1 MEIYSKYSKYF
12 ELIKNTKSR
21 PYQLLRGT
29 KLLALSEEKYNSFY
43 KSTSYLFNNSF
54 KLNKENNKNK
64 ETPKYERKK
73 FNYLTNKFNK
83 GPLSANRNKS
93 KLMTEKMN
101 KKNII
106 FEKYKK
112 KKKIYFFVGEDK
124 FKHINGFNLYKIK
137 NNKKLNININ
147 DDIFKENLSI
157 KNSEKKVKDFFMLLD
172 SIFFEKNYYKN
183 LYYWEKEIYNH
194 KEDYYDYLKDIII
207 YYINKEKD
215 FNMNSEF
222 HKIFQVKKYGK
233 IDLYLKSIRIEIY
246 DIKNNNKNILT
257 ISLPFNLMCILYL
270 CDGKEINKIIL
281 FLLNNL
287 GIKKF
292 LNNSSEEININNN
305 ELKKK
310 VILDLLNKIK
320 LEKGKIK
327 LNIKQ
332 KNFERYYSKI
342 RYLEKIKEISEQIKY
357 RITLN
362 EFFKNQNTIKI
373 INKSNYNN
381 NINKKINFDT
391 NIYKYQYNLIM
402 ENNIYK
408 INFIFPEIILEYN
421 SSKKQIMNRYIN
433 KELFLYLHQNN
444 FMNWDFYV
452 LHFLYSFKHI
462 RRVMSGFFSTR
473 NNKNKI
479 ITPNLNINNIY
490 NNNISNYDFNLNN
503 MTEFSLK
510 NYEYI
515 FLFLDNV
522 NLYLFKLRSF
532 TLYAFFTDIK
542 KPFIYEFKFN
552 FIHMKILYIIN
563 LFEKLGN
570 FLYRLIYIKN
580 NEIIFD
586 YSYFDLFTK
595 MSNREIF
602 NYFNDIYILK
612 NNNNDNITPEKENDC
627 INNISL
633 RILEPF
639 IEVININQFQKK
651 YKILQS
657 NIKLKNHF
665 IKELIKNDINNWI
678 QIINKYKN
686 DLNHKFHVKYEEM
699 RNKQVRRKISIFNN
713 TNKNQNI
720 DKLFNIFLKNA

>member
-1 MEIYSKYSKYF
+1 
-12 ELIKNTKSR
+12 
-21 PYQLLRGT
+21 
-29 KLLALSEEKYNSFY
+29 
-43 KSTSYLFNNSF
+43 
-54 KLNKENNKNK
+54 
-64 ETPKYERKK
+64 
-73 FNYLTNKFNK
+73 
-83 GPLSANRNKS
+83 
-93 KLMTEKMN
+93 
-101 KKNII
+101 
-106 FEKYKK
+106 
-112 KKKIYFFVGEDK
+112 
-124 FKHINGFNLYKIK
+124 
-137 NNKKLNININ
+137 
-147 DDIFKENLSI
+147 
-157 KNSEKKVKDFFMLLD
+157 
-172 SIFFEKNYYKN
+172 
-183 LYYWEKEIYNH
+183 
-194 KEDYYDYLKDIII
+194 
-207 YYINKEKD
+207 
-215 FNMNSEF
+215 
-222 HKIFQVKKYGK
+222 
-233 IDLYLKSIRIEIY
+233 
-246 DIKNNNKNILT
+246 
-257 ISLPFNLMCILYL
+257 
-270 CDGKEINKIIL
+270 
-281 FLLNNL
+281 
-287 GIKKF
+287 
-292 LNNSSEEININNN
+292 
-305 ELKKK
+305 
-310 VILDLLNKIK
+310 
-320 LEKGKIK
+320 
-327 LNIKQ
+327 
-332 KNFERYYSKI
+332 
-342 RYLEKIKEISEQIKY
+342 
-357 RITLN
+357 
-362 EFFKNQNTIKI
+362 
-373 INKSNYNN
+373 
-381 NINKKINFDT
+381 
-391 NIYKYQYNLIM
+391 
-402 ENNIYK
+402 
-408 INFIFPEIILEYN
+408 
-421 SSKKQIMNRYIN
+421 MNRYIN

-462 RRVMSGFFSTR
+462 RRVMNGFFSTR

-612 NNNNDNITPEKENDC
+612 NNNNDNIIPGKENDC

-665 IKELIKNDINNWI
+665 IKN
-678 QIINKYKN
+678 
-686 DLNHKFHVKYEEM
+686 
-699 RNKQVRRKISIFNN
+699 
-713 TNKNQNI
+713 
-720 DKLFNIFLKNA
+720 